1 MLYNNAWKSVFLTTI
16 ARSVTLD
23 YTVPCDALVMFEME
37 DDDECTVFRSRDA
50 SRGRCPEAPA

>member
-1 MLYNNAWKSVFLTTI
+1 MFLTTI